1 MNLFLKPLVC
11 HATIPA
17 NSRQIPEMSKK
28 SRQTKHLGHKWFCKW
43 FHRKKSPRTF
53 FSNHLCATQQ
63 FPPHARKFPTN
74 SRKIPAMSK
83 KSRQPS
89 ILAQVVSYKRNLKLQ
104 PPNIPFAGK
113 NIEKQCNSYVEAWT
127 SPLTKNPLS
136 TTPFSKISSASC
148 KTTNSMLFTKSTSR
162 VGRTFKP
169 WSFT

>member
-1 MNLFLKPLVC
+1 
-11 HATIPA
+11 
-17 NSRQIPEMSKK
+17 MSKK

-63 FPPHARKFPTN
+63 FPLIPDEFPPCPRN
-74 SRKIPAMSK
+74 PANQASWT
-83 KSRQPS
+83 
-89 ILAQVVSYKRNLKLQ
+89 QVVFNKRNLKLQ